1 MLTIYGANVAVDE
14 DLTFWHCLESVSAD
28 SMLYEDNG
36 TFRLLSFV
44 RDGGEGEQ
52 EEIPAPPRGPQ
63 PTRGA
68 EGEYTA
74 VLEYKQSS
82 LFLCVAVFCG
92 LKIQL
97 QEYC

>member
-44 RDGGEGEQ
+44 RDGGESRRKFLLH
-52 EEIPAPPRGPQ
+52 PAGLNPRVVPRENTQ
-63 PTRGA
+63 Q
-68 EGEYTA
+68 Y
-74 VLEYKQSS
+74 
-82 LFLCVAVFCG
+82 
-92 LKIQL
+92 
-97 QEYC
+97 

>member
-44 RDGGEGEQ
+44 RDGGQGEQ

-63 PTRGA
+63 HTRGA

-82 LFLCVAVFCG
+82 LFLYVAVFCG

-97 QEYC
+97 QKYC